1 MSVKE
6 IKDTLEEIPYVRS
19 TYRWVRRF
27 IREIPF
33 FVLWVFHFGAK
44 RFSFVRNFLFLSAP
58 KNSLVISS
66 VDNEKFVLN
75 TGDKMIARKIYVNGG
90 YDFDKA
96 MLVHSLIKPSS
107 NDILLVDVGA
117 NIGSICIPFVKRGLV
132 SKAIAIEPEP
142 LNYKLL
148 RANIILN
155 DLDSLIHPI
164 NVALGESDDEKLL
177 FELSEDNYGDHRVV
191 VSTTNGLENEV
202 YRKTI
207 EVRSTTLDSI
217 LKNYDTSNV
226 VIWMDTQGYEGI
238 VLNGAKNALQKRL
251 PMVLEFMPYA
261 MIRANSYEKLKTS
274 LIESGYETFFDLA
287 EEQPSP
293 KSLSADSIE
302 RLYESLGTKGRFT
315 DILVM

>member
-1 MSVKE
+1 MSVRD
-6 IKDTLEEIPYVRS
+6 IKDALEEIRYVRS

-33 FVLWVFHFGAK
+33 FVLWIFHFGAK
-44 RFSFVRNFLFLSAP
+44 KFSFVRNFLFLSAP
-58 KNSLVISS
+58 NNSLLISS
-66 VDNEKFVLN
+66 MNNEKFVLN
-75 TGDKMIARKIYVNGG
+75 TGDKMIARKIYVNGS

-96 MLVHSLIKPSS
+96 TLVRSLIKPSS

-142 LNYKLL
+142 LNFKLL
-148 RANIILN
+148 HANIILN
-155 DLDSLIHPI
+155 DLDDLIHPV

-191 VSTTNGLENEV
+191 VSTTNGLDNEAD
-202 YRKTI
+202 RKTI
-207 EVRSTTLDSI
+207 EVCSTTLDSI
-217 LKNYDTSNV
+217 LKGYDSPNV
-226 VIWMDTQGYEGI
+226 VIWMDTQGYEGV
-238 VLNGAKNALQKRL
+238 VLSGAKNTLQKRL
-251 PMVLEFMPYA
+251 PIVLEFMPYA
-261 MIRANSYEKLKTS
+261 MVRAHSYEKLKTS
-274 LIESGYETFFDLA
+274 LIGNGYEIFFDLA

-293 KSLSADSIE
+293 KRLSSDNIE

-315 DILVM
+315 DILVV